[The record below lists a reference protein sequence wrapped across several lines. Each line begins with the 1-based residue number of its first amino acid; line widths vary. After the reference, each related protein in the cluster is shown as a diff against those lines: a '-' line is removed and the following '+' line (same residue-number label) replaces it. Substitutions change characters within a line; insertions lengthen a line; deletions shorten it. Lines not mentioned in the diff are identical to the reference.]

1 MVTTNTNT
9 ATTSSNN
16 SSSRGNNRGSGNNN
30 GSRGS
35 NSKEYSDYENSTRVA
50 KFIQVCK
57 NLPFVSIM
65 QITAYQCSSSTSST
79 SAIVDSSNTTSSSG
93 SNMVKTEIIYNSD
106 STTTTTAQQHST
118 LPIKPST
125 TYTIHLNIA
134 TPTTTSRNTVT
145 HSNYPHKPKPPAWY
159 LVLGLVHT
167 NNLNITTTTTATAT
181 TSKQQQ
187 QPLRNIYDNLFQ
199 QRACTTLGELLAM
212 KFIGSLPAS
221 GGGLSTVSVEFTA
234 PERDDLMEM
243 LTIPTTSSNSTSGSV
258 DNSLQLVV
266 TLMCDSMAGLDYV
279 VAVPV
284 SIL

>member
-9 ATTSSNN
+9 ATPNSNN
-16 SSSRGNNRGSGNNN
+16 SSSRGNNRSSGSNN
-30 GSRGS
+30 GSIGS

-79 SAIVDSSNTTSSSG
+79 SAIVGNSTTSGS
-93 SNMVKTEIIYNSD
+93 SNMVKTEIYNSD

-125 TYTIHLNIA
+125 TYTIDLNIA

-159 LVLGLVHT
+159 VVLGLVHT
-167 NNLNITTTTTATAT
+167 NNLNITTTTTTATAT

-187 QPLRNIYDNLFQ
+187 QPLQNIYNDLFQ

-243 LTIPTTSSNSTSGSV
+243 LTIPTTSSSTSGSV